1 MSIPVTERK
10 LFTKLRFAI
19 VFLLLLMSLMLWS
32 ALHRYEEYK
41 ELLYFDIDTLLYDT
55 AKQGSQLLGADFHN
69 NLTDKNSITPEQD
82 KQNEAKLNILANNSR
97 VLYLYSAIDDHGVI
111 RFTST
116 SNTAQDYEKNQS
128 AHYFDAYTSAS
139 PKLKEVLKT
148 HTITYDEYTDKWGSY
163 RSILLPLQSS
173 NGTWYV
179 MVADVDNDYIVAMKD
194 HAFWEFVTVP
204 IILLFLLSGL
214 GLYYIRSSDKSLYT
228 LSAANTLLNELRQ
241 NLESKVNEK
250 TLDLEIKNAQ
260 LERFNSSLEERVKEE
275 VDKNR
280 QNEDHMLQQS
290 RLAQLGEM
298 ISMIAHQWRQ
308 PLAAIA
314 SSVLDLKLKLSLQS
328 FDLTSPEG
336 TDACYAYVDTS
347 LKDVENH
354 VLTLTNTI
362 DDFRDFYKADKRS
375 NKLPIQNPIEKAVN
389 IIKSSCA
396 EESITILEE
405 YRATRTITMFNRELI
420 QVFLSILK
428 NAQDNFIQKSISDP
442 IIIITT
448 YHTDKNGVGVTIC
461 DNGGGIPE
469 SIMPKIFD
477 PYFSTK
483 EDLNGTGL
491 GLYLSKTI
499 VEEHHNGTLLAYNT
513 QNGVCF
519 KLELEGIRV

>member
-1 MSIPVTERK
+1 MSVPETELK

-19 VFLLLLMSLMLWS
+19 AFLLLLMTLMLWS

-55 AKQGSQLLGADFHN
+55 AMEGSELLGSDFHN
-69 NLTDKNSITPEQD
+69 NLTHKNSITSQQD
-82 KQNEAKLNILANNSR
+82 KENEKKLNILADNSR

-116 SNTAQDYEKNQS
+116 SNTAEDYEKNES
-128 AHYFDAYTSAS
+128 AHYFDVYTTAS
-139 PKLKEVLKT
+139 SKLKEVLKT
-148 HTITYDEYTDKWGSY
+148 HIISYDEYSDQWGSY
-163 RSILLPLQSS
+163 RSVLIPLQSS

-179 MVADVDNDYIVAMKD
+179 MVADVDSAYVVAMRD
-194 HAFWEFVTVP
+194 HAFWEFITVP
-204 IILLFLLSGL
+204 IILLFLLGGL
-214 GLYYIRSSDKSLYT
+214 GFYYIRSSDKSLRN
-228 LSAANTLLNELRQ
+228 LSTSNTLLNELRQ
-241 NLESKVNEK
+241 NLESKVTEK

-260 LERFNSSLEERVKEE
+260 LERFNTSLEERVKEE
-275 VDKNR
+275 VNKNR

-314 SSVLDLKLKLSLQS
+314 SNVLDLKLKLSLQN
-328 FDLTSPEG
+328 FDLTSQAGADE
-336 TDACYAYVDTS
+336 CYAYIDS
-347 LKDVENH
+347 NLGDIENH
-354 VLTLTNTI
+354 ILVLTQTI

-375 NKLPIQNPIEKAVN
+375 NKLPIERPIEKAVN
-389 IIKSSCA
+389 IIKSSCT
-396 EESITILEE
+396 EENITILEE
-405 YRATRTITMFNRELI
+405 YRATRAIAMFDRELM

-428 NAQDNFIQKSISDP
+428 NAQDNFIQKSITDP

-448 YHTDKNGVGVTIC
+448 YHTDNDGVGVTIC
-461 DNGGGIPE
+461 DNGGGIPQH
-469 SIMPKIFD
+469 IMEKIFD

-519 KLELEGIRV
+519 KIELEGIRV